1 MQSRNYLH
9 IICLVLV
16 TIVALAACRAEE
28 RPQPSPSPEIET
40 PKGDPV
46 LFGAMEFQLDMPQAM
61 IVASHRSEAE
71 PEDYARAKAINL
83 EAPNQGNYP
92 HLSFDDV
99 PEAGEDLWV
108 FVVLR
113 NKDGSKAYYSEKPVK
128 WRLRKTKDKSRSG
141 GTGAVV
147 SVQSWA
153 SSFVKIAGSA
163 PRLTAHILE
172 AEEAWYMEAIYIPG
186 LADPSTADYAEG
198 VWDSPNKH
206 LNVSAVLP
214 KKFYQGG
221 QKLSLGKDIN
231 IPFVLKSRSGTE
243 SEIFGVPLRK
253 SKTEKRLLDSLKK
266 ADPSL
271 IPQIDMGLSSDLYT
285 LGIDPKKT
293 KATFRPVGSLY
304 CLKFQNSM
312 GASVDTRFYDESYW
326 RNTNGTPPEGYNY
339 RIQGAGVSSE
349 IAAVDGYFDYSQV
362 SALGDAPRWG
372 HDERT
377 SYDAGVQFA
386 DADAVDLDRGASTG
400 WYYLWMHNLPEPKV
414 GGSTTFYLDL
424 YNKSLDEDMQSF
436 RAFSTHQ
443 TTAGQAFQDGKS
455 YYRTITLNEELRP
468 LPLMLMGRDFIV
480 GPAGNVRWADSAA
493 VNNARSWYE
502 KGVEQRDNVLTAE
515 QRMLFSGT
523 LYLNQVVQE
532 AFSGTFSVH
541 PSNEARSL
549 RSGIRE
555 VDALGLQWQLPD
567 IEMVYSVFPKPQM
580 TGINLDDIY
589 HWGWFGKADE
599 TKETEAAEAVDY
611 GTDIRIEGVLYKGMK
626 SLYYRKANSGD
637 MGPLKVTTRDT
648 RTTGKL
654 EDRYVKSPQTYRE
667 SVNVFYALRF
677 VGTPYASAYRYI
689 QWGKWLNRQHRSQ
702 DPWGQDQ
709 PWHFDGSDSARYIIN
724 AKRISSKVGM
734 RRSGD
739 KYVYSQEDAMNY
751 LKNTIATADFWVD
764 PVVGKRPSDPTDAN
778 VRERE
783 LHYLHPNVVRRVL
796 HPLGKVE
803 AKDSKWQFVG
813 RSLCFWI
820 KPFNQSRPP
829 FFLLTGYSN
838 SGGYGPQGFT
848 NTPYPFRLKYRIPIL
863 PFLAP
868 YHPR

>member
-186 LADPSTADYAEG
+186 LADSSTADYAEG

-221 QKLSLGKDIN
+221 EKLSLGKDIN

-468 LPLMLMGRDFIV
+468 LPLMLMGRDFILND
-480 GPAGNVRWADSAA
+480 ADHAQWADSLAKNSQITWLTDNPYEI
-493 VNNARSWYE
+493 VNGS
-502 KGVEQRDNVLTAE
+502 
-515 QRMLFSGT
+515 
-523 LYLNQVVQE
+523 
-532 AFSGTFSVH
+532 
-541 PSNEARSL
+541 
-549 RSGIRE
+549 RSGMAYLYRE
-555 VDALGLQWQLPD
+555 VDSKFSRPFVVRPRGGSGGSARANIREIDPLSLLWQVPD
-567 IEMVYSVFPKPQM
+567 PEMVNSVFAKPEM
-580 TGINLDDIY
+580 PGINDKYYTWHSLS
-589 HWGWFGKADE
+589 ASDE
-599 TKETEAAEAVDY
+599 AYEVNAAEFIDNV
-611 GTDIRIEGVLYKGMK
+611 TKVRIEGVLYQGTK
-626 SLYYRKANSGD
+626 SLYYRKAKSGD
-637 MGPLKVTTRDT
+637 LGPLKVVIKDQTLGTKI
-648 RTTGKL
+648 G
-654 EDRYVKSPQTYRE
+654 DRKPEYPQFYRE
-667 SVNVFYALRF
+667 SVNIFYALRF

-689 QWGKWLNRQHRSQ
+689 QKGKWINGRTRDT
-702 DPWGQDQ
+702 DPWWQGTPEDYEA
-709 PWHFDGSDSARYIIN
+709 SDEARFIIN
-724 AKRISSKVGM
+724 TKRINPRVGM
-734 RRSGD
+734 RKSGD
-739 KYVYSQEDAMNY
+739 SYVYNQEDAMKY
-751 LKNTIATADFWVD
+751 LKEVIATADFWVD
-764 PVVGKRPSDPTDAN
+764 PAVGVGSSGDPN

-783 LHYLHPNVVRRVL
+783 LDRLRPEVVRRTL
-796 HPLGKVE
+796 HALGTPDMPKV
-803 AKDSKWQFVG
+803 S
-813 RSLCFWI
+813 
-820 KPFNQSRPP
+820 
-829 FFLLTGYSN
+829 
-838 SGGYGPQGFT
+838 
-848 NTPYPFRLKYRIPIL
+848 
-863 PFLAP
+863 
-868 YHPR
+868 